1 MIAVTI
7 PVAYGNPAAWH
18 SQETDYLNEEDHLF
32 SSYLT
37 MNSRTTFQV
46 SRKNVKLHKN
56 TYSEPTLL
64 NQNILIKYR
73 MYYRKSGRQI
83 DPPTFTSED
92 ENTYCCVAKGSN
104 LISGRAD
111 RSVFLALYLGKC
123 LGQLKANKALYKP
136 IILISQA

>member
-1 MIAVTI
+1 MKRPFIFIILDNEFKDDISSITKKC
-7 PVAYGNPAAWH
+7 
-18 SQETDYLNEEDHLF
+18 ET
-32 SSYLT
+32 
-37 MNSRTTFQV
+37 R
-46 SRKNVKLHKN
+46 N

-111 RSVFLALYLGKC
+111 RSVLLALYLGKC
-123 LGQLKANKALYKP
+123 LGQLKANKA
-136 IILISQA
+136 